1 MFRKSIVG
9 SLAAGAVIAAA
20 VIVLKVVESKKE
32 SAEKETPEED
42 NEIHFIEINGDDEE
56 EEDGEEEEPEEEPHK
71 PVFIKIEED
80 KEEPEEKK
88 ISEEK
93 PQEPVFIK
101 IEDAEEPKV
110 EETPEQQHP
119 SSPVSSIHIEGD
131 DEEDEEDGIQIQSF
145 PKDPVEVRE
154 DVKEVQELYPFLS
167 AEFVEDVLEKNEEL
181 MKEYPEDTLVCV
193 MHKMTFADLRTLLEF
208 EMIMTDAGYICTQID
223 KEALEVSRRFFS
235 EDGAVISDI
244 LNVANQVNALH
255 GTYEGYVLD

>member
-9 SLAAGAVIAAA
+9 TLAAGALIAAA

-32 SAEKETPEED
+32 SAEKDTPEED
-42 NEIHFIEINGDDEE
+42 DEIHFIEINGDDK
-56 EEDGEEEEPEEEPHK
+56 EEEPEEPHK

-80 KEEPEEKK
+80 EE
-88 ISEEK
+88 
-93 PQEPVFIK
+93 
-101 IEDAEEPKV
+101 AKV

-145 PKDPVEVRE
+145 PKDPAEVRE
-154 DVKEVQELYPFLS
+154 DVKEVLELYPFLS
-167 AEFVEDVLEKNEEL
+167 AEFVEDVLEKNEKL

-193 MHKMTFADLRTLLEF
+193 IHKMTFADLRTLLEF

-255 GTYEGYVLD
+255 GTYEGYVLE

>member
-9 SLAAGAVIAAA
+9 TLAAGALIAAA

-32 SAEKETPEED
+32 SAEKDTPEED

-56 EEDGEEEEPEEEPHK
+56 EEPEEHHK

-80 KEEPEEKK
+80 E
-88 ISEEK
+88 
-93 PQEPVFIK
+93 
-101 IEDAEEPKV
+101 EEPKG

-131 DEEDEEDGIQIQSF
+131 DEEDEEDEEDGIQIQSF
-145 PKDPVEVRE
+145 PKDPAEVRE
-154 DVKEVQELYPFLS
+154 DVKEVLELYPFLS
-167 AEFVEDVLEKNEEL
+167 AEFVEEVLEKNEKL

-193 MHKMTFADLRTLLEF
+193 IHKMTFADLRTLLEF

-255 GTYEGYVLD
+255 GTYEGYVLE

>member
-9 SLAAGAVIAAA
+9 TLAAGALIAAA

-32 SAEKETPEED
+32 SAEKDTPEED

-56 EEDGEEEEPEEEPHK
+56 EEPEEPHK

-80 KEEPEEKK
+80 EEEPKEKQT
-88 ISEEK
+88 SLEEK

-101 IEDAEEPKV
+101 IEDAEEAKV

-145 PKDPVEVRE
+145 PKDPAEVRE
-154 DVKEVQELYPFLS
+154 DVKEVLELYPFLS
-167 AEFVEDVLEKNEEL
+167 AEFVEEVLEKNEKL

-193 MHKMTFADLRTLLEF
+193 IHKMTFADLRTLLEF

-255 GTYEGYVLD
+255 GTYEGYVLE

>member
-9 SLAAGAVIAAA
+9 TLAAGVVIAAA

-71 PVFIKIEED
+71 PVFIKIEDAE
-80 KEEPEEKK
+80 EEPEEKK
-88 ISEEK
+88 SAEEK

-101 IEDAEEPKV
+101 IEDAEGPKV

-131 DEEDEEDGIQIQSF
+131 DEEGEEDGIQIQSF

-154 DVKEVQELYPFLS
+154 DVKEVLELYPFLS
-167 AEFVEDVLEKNEEL
+167 AEFVEEVLEKNEEL
-181 MKEYPEDTLVCV
+181 MNTLVCV
-193 MHKMTFADLRTLLEF
+193 MHKMTFTDLRTLLEF

>member
-9 SLAAGAVIAAA
+9 TLAAGVVIAAA

-71 PVFIKIEED
+71 PVFIKIE
-80 KEEPEEKK
+80 
-88 ISEEK
+88 
-93 PQEPVFIK
+93 
-101 IEDAEEPKV
+101 DAEGPKV

-154 DVKEVQELYPFLS
+154 DVKEVLELYPFLS

-193 MHKMTFADLRTLLEF
+193 MHKMTFTDLRTLLEF

>member
-9 SLAAGAVIAAA
+9 TLAAGVVIAAA
-20 VIVLKVVESKKE
+20 GIVLKVVESKKE

-56 EEDGEEEEPEEEPHK
+56 EEDGEEEDAE
-71 PVFIKIEED
+71 
-80 KEEPEEKK
+80 EEPEEKK
-88 ISEEK
+88 SAEEK

-101 IEDAEEPKV
+101 IEDAEGPKV

-154 DVKEVQELYPFLS
+154 DVKEVLELYPFLS

-193 MHKMTFADLRTLLEF
+193 MHKMTFTDLRTLLEF

>member
-42 NEIHFIEINGDDEE
+42 NEIHFIEINGDDEV
-56 EEDGEEEEPEEEPHK
+56 EEDGEEEESEEEPHK
-71 PVFIKIEED
+71 
-80 KEEPEEKK
+80 
-88 ISEEK
+88 
-93 PQEPVFIK
+93 PVFIK

-154 DVKEVQELYPFLS
+154 DVKEVLELYPFLS
-167 AEFVEDVLEKNEEL
+167 AEFVEEVLEKNEEL

>member
-9 SLAAGAVIAAA
+9 TLAAGALIAAA

-32 SAEKETPEED
+32 SAEKDTPEED

-56 EEDGEEEEPEEEPHK
+56 EEPEEPHK
-71 PVFIKIEED
+71 PVFIKME
-80 KEEPEEKK
+80 
-88 ISEEK
+88 
-93 PQEPVFIK
+93 
-101 IEDAEEPKV
+101 EDAEEAKV
-110 EETPEQQHP
+110 EKTPEQQHP

-145 PKDPVEVRE
+145 PKDPAEVRE
-154 DVKEVQELYPFLS
+154 DVKEVLELYPFLS
-167 AEFVEDVLEKNEEL
+167 AEFVEEVLEKNEKL

-193 MHKMTFADLRTLLEF
+193 IHKMTFADLRTLLEF

-255 GTYEGYVLD
+255 GTYEGYVLE

>member
-9 SLAAGAVIAAA
+9 TLAAGVVIAAA

-71 PVFIKIEED
+71 PVFIKIE
-80 KEEPEEKK
+80 
-88 ISEEK
+88 
-93 PQEPVFIK
+93 
-101 IEDAEEPKV
+101 DAEGPKV

-131 DEEDEEDGIQIQSF
+131 DEEGEEDGIQIQSF

-154 DVKEVQELYPFLS
+154 DVKEVLELYPFLS
-167 AEFVEDVLEKNEEL
+167 AEFVEEVLEKNEEL

-193 MHKMTFADLRTLLEF
+193 MHKMTFTDLRTLLEF

>member
-9 SLAAGAVIAAA
+9 TLAAGALIAAA

-32 SAEKETPEED
+32 SAEKDTPEED

-56 EEDGEEEEPEEEPHK
+56 EEPEEPHK
-71 PVFIKIEED
+71 PVFIKIE
-80 KEEPEEKK
+80 
-88 ISEEK
+88 
-93 PQEPVFIK
+93 
-101 IEDAEEPKV
+101 DAEETKG
-110 EETPEQQHP
+110 EKTPEQQHP

-145 PKDPVEVRE
+145 PKDPAEVRE
-154 DVKEVQELYPFLS
+154 DVKEVLELYPFLS
-167 AEFVEDVLEKNEEL
+167 AEFVEEVLEKNEKL

-193 MHKMTFADLRTLLEF
+193 IHKMTFADLRTLLEF

-255 GTYEGYVLD
+255 GTYEGYVLE

>member
-9 SLAAGAVIAAA
+9 SLAAGVVIAAA

-71 PVFIKIEED
+71 PVFIKIEDAE
-80 KEEPEEKK
+80 EEPEEKK
-88 ISEEK
+88 SAEEK

-119 SSPVSSIHIEGD
+119 SSPVSSIHIED

>member
-1 MFRKSIVG
+1 MNKRMFRKSIVG
-9 SLAAGAVIAAA
+9 TLAAGALIAAA

-32 SAEKETPEED
+32 SAEKDTPEED
-42 NEIHFIEINGDDEE
+42 DEIHFIEINGDDK
-56 EEDGEEEEPEEEPHK
+56 EEEPEEPHK

-80 KEEPEEKK
+80 EEEPKEEQT
-88 ISEEK
+88 SLEEK

-101 IEDAEEPKV
+101 IEDAEEAKV

-145 PKDPVEVRE
+145 PKDPAEVRE
-154 DVKEVQELYPFLS
+154 DVKEVLELYPFLS
-167 AEFVEDVLEKNEEL
+167 AEFVEDVLEKNEKL

-193 MHKMTFADLRTLLEF
+193 IHKMTFADLRTLLEF

-255 GTYEGYVLD
+255 GTYEGYVLE

>member
-1 MFRKSIVG
+1 MRKRTIGILLCMAV
-9 SLAAGAVIAAA
+9 LAFASGRVSTAIDSVYA
-20 VIVLKVVESKKE
+20 
-32 SAEKETPEED
+32 
-42 NEIHFIEINGDDEE
+42 
-56 EEDGEEEEPEEEPHK
+56 
-71 PVFIKIEED
+71 
-80 KEEPEEKK
+80 
-88 ISEEK
+88 
-93 PQEPVFIK
+93 
-101 IEDAEEPKV
+101 AEESD
-110 EETPEQQHP
+110 T
-119 SSPVSSIHIEGD
+119 SD

-154 DVKEVQELYPFLS
+154 DVKEVLELYPFLS